1 MKKILI
7 AFCCAFTCTVLLTS
21 FTSLKRNAGQYY
33 VNVQSSSFGVDE
45 IVIDGQKYIVVTTPN
60 GGIAI
65 CKE

>member
-1 MKKILI
+1 MKKIFI

-21 FTSLKRNAGQYY
+21 FKSTRNSGDYY
-33 VNVQSSSFGVDE
+33 VNAGTSSFGVDE
-45 IVIDGQKYIVVTTPN
+45 LVVSGQKYIIVTTSK